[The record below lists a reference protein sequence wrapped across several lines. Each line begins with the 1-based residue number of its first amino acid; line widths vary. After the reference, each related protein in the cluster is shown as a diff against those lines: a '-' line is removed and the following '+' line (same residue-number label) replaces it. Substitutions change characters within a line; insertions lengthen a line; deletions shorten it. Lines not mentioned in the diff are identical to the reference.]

1 MAPSDRRKPG
11 EGEPKQ
17 PTQSHAPS
25 ELSSRGKVVIRSS
38 SHPPGSD
45 SPITDPPPIDEAV
58 VGDAQRAKKTTPAER
73 PRKRRKVQA
82 EQLAREQAVARGESR
97 QAASEAR
104 DVAASSE
111 NARLRWLLVAI
122 ALGLAALYWFAR

>member
-58 VGDAQRAKKTTPAER
+58 VGDGQRAKKTTPAER